1 MLKKQ
6 SFMAVMVVVLAI
18 AFLTP
23 NAFALNYSGR
33 QGNKATFETLEEA
46 RVSSPVAA
54 ASMESFGRKMAH
66 KSHPVL
72 DGYPKGTTFVYRS
85 ANLYGGRAARSN
97 TNILVFSD
105 KSFTSKDDA
114 LTYLKGLG
122 VIDIID
128 EVIGSVVLV
137 TPSDPKAGFTASD
150 QKNYYALQTAMLS
163 LNAFERVNDVMT
175 GYSDAAYFGGFGFL
189 YVVGIDGGATFFNNY
204 VASTVDYA
212 GRLAGVLL
220 INGKMADIYKVASPL
235 PAYLVNAPEAVQAKY
250 KAANAT
256 DAVRGNATATTY
268 FNQAFPLRQVI
279 VSNDTNPNTVAAVK
293 NAYDEIFSRTMRIPV
308 LKQGLNSAGTPY
320 QGYNLDQSPYSLS
333 PRNIVTNGVA
343 PGGITVIT
351 HQEDKFSSIKTPAGE
366 YLQTWYEYIPK
377 EVLEGKTAPGS
388 VPLVLALHGGGDD
401 PQAFVEE
408 CGWLE
413 LAREKRFIIVA
424 PEHQALDVTPAMG
437 EALQALIAYMIKTYP
452 AIDAS
457 RVYASGYSMGG
468 IATLSISTSH
478 PRILAAAVNMAGA
491 RYEYTKEMDAQFQST
506 ELPMMFLTSAYD
518 STLNI
523 RWEDGSLTQNVQ
535 TVLNKFLAY
544 NKMSQ
549 LSFDFDAHPK
559 NGFKAD
565 AWSTIHL
572 NGEDESYVWY
582 LNNKMDIPMVALS
595 YTENHIHALYPGYA
609 NVAWDYMKRF
619 SREQK
624 TGEIKYDPNAR

>member
-6 SFMAVMVVVLAI
+6 SLLAVSVTLITI
-18 AFLTP
+18 AFL
-23 NAFALNYSGR
+23 AQSALALNYSGR

-54 ASMESFGRKMAH
+54 ASMEIPGRKMTY

-72 DGYPKGTTFVYRS
+72 DGYPKGNTFIYRS
-85 ANLYGGRAARSN
+85 VNLYGGRAARSN

-105 KSFTSKDDA
+105 KSFTTKDDA
-114 LTYLKGLG
+114 LSYLKGLG

-128 EVIGSVVLV
+128 QVIGSVVLI
-137 TPSDPKAGFTASD
+137 TPSDPKAGFTAAD
-150 QKNYYALQTAMLS
+150 QKSYYALQTAMLS
-163 LNAFERVNDVMT
+163 LNAFERNGNVMT
-175 GYSDAAYFGGFGFL
+175 AYSDAAYFGGFGFL
-189 YVVGIDGGATFFNNY
+189 YAVAIDGGATFFNNY
-204 VASTVDYA
+204 IASSIDYA

-250 KAANAT
+250 KAVNAT
-256 DAVRGNATATTY
+256 DAEKGTETTTTY
-268 FNQAFPLRQVI
+268 YSQAFPLQQVI
-279 VSNDTNPNTVAAVK
+279 ISNDPSANTAAVVK
-293 NAYDEIFSRTMRIPV
+293 KAYDSMFSTTMRIPV

-320 QGYNLDQSPYSLS
+320 QGYNLDQAPYSLS
-333 PRNIVTNGVA
+333 PRNIVTNGIA
-343 PGGITVIT
+343 PGGITVVA
-351 HQEDKFSSIKTPAGE
+351 HQDDKFSSIKTPAGE

-377 EVLEGKTAPGS
+377 EVLEGKTSPGS

-413 LAREKRFIIVA
+413 LARQKRFIMVA
-424 PEHQALDVTPAMG
+424 PEHQALDTTPAMG
-437 EALQALIAYMIKTYP
+437 EALQALILYMIKTYP

-523 RWEDGSLTQNVQ
+523 AWDDGSLTQNVQ
-535 TVLNKFLAY
+535 TLLNKFLAY

-549 LSFDFDAHPK
+549 ISFDFNAHPK
-559 NGFKAD
+559 IGFTAD
-565 AWSTIHL
+565 AWSATHL

-582 LNNKMDIPMVALS
+582 LKNKKDIPMVALS
-595 YTENHIHALYPGYA
+595 YTQNHIHALYPGYA
-609 NVAWDYMKRF
+609 NVAWDYMKDF
-619 SREQK
+619 SRDQK
-624 TGEIKYDPNAR
+624 SGAIEYNPNAR